1 MKTLFSLSIS
11 MLLMS
16 GAVSAHGQSLRCQG
30 DLARP
35 GDSKASVLQ
44 KCGEPQHKDSFCQEV
59 KTAQSET
66 ATAVVVPCEQI
77 DTWTYNP
84 GTGQFLTQLRFRAGK
99 VDKIEYGDRVK

>member
-1 MKTLFSLSIS
+1 MKTLFSLSLS
-11 MLLMS
+11 GLLMS

-30 DLARP
+30 ELARP

-44 KCGEPQHKDSFCQEV
+44 KCGEPQHTDSFCQPV

-66 ATAVVVPCEQI
+66 AATVVLPCEQI

-84 GTGQFLTQLRFRAGK
+84 GTGQFLTHLRFRAGK
-99 VDKIEYGDRVK
+99 VENIEYGDRVK